1 MKTINYAI
9 DLGTTNSLIARS
21 IDGELRVFKN
31 PFGQREVLP
40 SVVGFRGERTL
51 IGEKALEYLLKDPQN
66 VFGGFKR
73 KMGTDEVFWVNSL
86 DKSISPIELSGY
98 ILKELRNFV
107 QDETN
112 LNEIII
118 TIPAS
123 FDTLQSNAT
132 KKAGYES
139 GFENVLLL
147 QEPIAACLAFANSNK
162 DVAKEGKWLVY
173 DLGGGTFDVAIVEIS
188 DEDLHVVDHKGDNFL
203 GGLDFDMQLVNK
215 LILPEIYKTKGLS
228 GLKKEAEE
236 MTLNFQKLHQI
247 LLYKA
252 ETIKKELSS
261 SPVSSLDM
269 TIECGDDEVDFYMDI
284 TQDQFNSVIR
294 AKVEYS
300 LQLIDDLLEAND
312 MAASEINQVVLV
324 GGSTYVPLVKE
335 SILTKLKVSVNQSVD
350 PTNAVVVGAAYYA
363 ATKVARVKAEVQP
376 DVVTEVKAPF
386 AVELSYMHSSRE
398 AEEMV
403 LSVFTGEYIGINYRI
418 VRSDKGY
425 DSGMRRA
432 ESKVTDMVTLVPGA
446 LNHFDISYYDANHQ
460 PISSV
465 KQEVV
470 ISQGLYNVDGQP
482 LPNDICIEVDDFD
495 DDRTKLDII
504 FKKND
509 ILPLKKKIYK
519 EISKTLLRTGEDK
532 LIINVVE
539 GDGKS
544 SPSANQVIGCIEI
557 DPKQLGLD
565 LIKGSD
571 VEIDLEISESRDLSV
586 KVFLSISDQEF
597 EETFNPSSRNVSI
610 DHLRDELRQLSNRS
624 RSDFKRFE
632 EEEAYETMQELADIQ
647 NELET
652 LVEMLDD
659 LDNTPDSDAKYHIE
673 ERKRRVAQKFDSLD
687 GLNKAAVEKKRY
699 LQEKEYIEEIF
710 RDFPAIELSHGK
722 KFEKAKAVENEV
734 MRTNQ
739 YHFIRTKANEINL
752 LRREMSWQVPAVVYD
767 IFYSYKF
774 TDIHEYNDPKRAQQ
788 LIDSGD
794 SAVERDNV
802 VEVKS
807 ILSQLN
813 SMLPESSKDKNNIK
827 GTGLE

>member
-40 SVVGFRGERTL
+40 SVVGFRGERIL
-51 IGEKALEYLLKDPQN
+51 IGEKALEYLQKDPQN

-86 DKSISPIELSGY
+86 DKSVTPIELSAY

-107 QDETN
+107 QDEPQ

-162 DVAKEGKWLVY
+162 EVPKEGKWLVY
-173 DLGGGTFDVAIVEIS
+173 DLGGGTFDVAIVDIS
-188 DEDLHVVDHKGDNFL
+188 NDDLHVVDHKGDNFL
-203 GGLDFDMQLVNK
+203 GGLDFDMQIVNK
-215 LILPEIYKTKGLS
+215 LILPKIYATKGLE
-228 GLKKEAEE
+228 GLKKEGEE

-261 SPVSSLDM
+261 APISSLDM
-269 TIECGDDEVDFYMDI
+269 TITSGDDDVDFYMEI
-284 TQDQFNSVIR
+284 TQEEFNAVIR
-294 AKVEYS
+294 SKVEYS

-312 MAASEINQVVLV
+312 MTAAEINQVVLV
-324 GGSTYVPLVKE
+324 GGSTYIPLVKE
-335 SILTKLKVSVNQSVD
+335 SITTKLKVSVNQSVD

-363 ATKVARVKAEVQP
+363 ATKVARVEAAEKPELAAQ
-376 DVVTEVKAPF
+376 EKLPF
-386 AVELSYMHSSRE
+386 DVELSYMHSSRE
-398 AEEMV
+398 SEEMV
-403 LSVFTGEYIGINYRI
+403 LSVFSGQFVGINYRI
-418 VRSDKGY
+418 ARSDKGF

-432 ESKVTDMVTLVPGA
+432 EAKVTDMVTLVPGV
-446 LNHFDISYYDANHQ
+446 LNRFEITYYDANHQ
-460 PISSV
+460 PIAGL
-465 KQEVV
+465 KKEVM

-495 DDRTKLDII
+495 DDRTKLEVI

-519 EISKTLLRTGEDK
+519 EISKTLLRTGSDK
-532 LIINVVE
+532 LIINVLE

-557 DPKQLGLD
+557 DPKNLEFD

-586 KVFLSISDQEF
+586 KVFLTITDQEF
-597 EETFNPSSRNVSI
+597 EESFNPSSRNVSI
-610 DHLRDELRQLSNRS
+610 DHLRDELRQLSSRS
-624 RSDFKRFE
+624 RADFRKFE
-632 EEEAYETMQELADIQ
+632 EEEAYETMQELVDIQ
-647 NELET
+647 NELERLT
-652 LVEMLDD
+652 EMLNE
-659 LDNTPDSDAKYHIE
+659 LDGSHDSDAKYHIE

-687 GLNKAAVEKKRY
+687 GTNKAAIEKKRF
-699 LQEKEYIEEIF
+699 LSEKEYIESMF
-710 RDFPAIELSHGK
+710 RDFPNLEISHGK
-722 KFEKAKAVENEV
+722 KFEKAKAVEKDL

-739 YHFIRTKANEINL
+739 YHFIRTKANEMNS
-752 LRREMSWQVPAVVYD
+752 LRREIGWQVPEVVFD

-774 TDIHEYNDPKRAQQ
+774 IDLHEYSDPKRAQR
-788 LIDSGD
+788 LIDSAD
-794 SAVERDNV
+794 AAIERNSV
-802 VEVKS
+802 IEVKS
-807 ILSQLN
+807 ILGELH
-813 SMLPESSKDKNNIK
+813 SMLPDSSKENINIK